1 MANFFK
7 ASKAP
12 KLATKTVEV
21 TIERLDSHG
30 CGVAKWQNKPLFIE
44 GTLTNEKVSARVV
57 EQRSKYSKGKLLAI
71 DKPNE
76 HRVEA
81 LCKHFL
87 QCGGCDLQHLNSEE
101 QRVFKQD
108 KVAHL
113 FSRNQIMQPLPWQE
127 PLTAKPYNYRRKA
140 RIGVQY
146 NKNNQAIIGFR
157 RKATNNIQPIK
168 HCIVLENQISELF
181 TSLERLINQFSVNKS
196 IGHIEVIAT
205 DVVTLLVRQIKPLN
219 QADKQLWENFS
230 KEYKYHVWFDLGD
243 ELQPLFS
250 EQTTTA
256 LEYLVDDDI
265 KITFSPSD
273 FIQVNQQINQKMI
286 TQAINWL
293 SLKTT
298 DNVLD
303 LFCGLGNFS
312 LPIAKRVQRV
322 VGVEGVQNMV
332 DRAHIN
338 AKLNQLENCVFYQ
351 QNLNESWL
359 DSSWAQHKFD
369 IVVLDPARAGAL
381 EAVTQIV
388 KLAPKKILYV
398 SCDPATLARDSQTLI
413 KHKYQIKKINIM
425 DMFCQTQHVESMVL
439 FEHQLN

>member
-1 MANFFK
+1 M
-7 ASKAP
+7 
-12 KLATKTVEV
+12 
-21 TIERLDSHG
+21 
-30 CGVAKWQNKPLFIE
+30 
-44 GTLTNEKVSARVV
+44 
-57 EQRSKYSKGKLLAI
+57 
-71 DKPNE
+71 
-76 HRVEA
+76 
-81 LCKHFL
+81 
-87 QCGGCDLQHLNSEE
+87 
-101 QRVFKQD
+101 
-108 KVAHL
+108 
-113 FSRNQIMQPLPWQE
+113 
-127 PLTAKPYNYRRKA
+127 
-140 RIGVQY
+140 
-146 NKNNQAIIGFR
+146 
-157 RKATNNIQPIK
+157 
-168 HCIVLENQISELF
+168 
-181 TSLERLINQFSVNKS
+181 
-196 IGHIEVIAT
+196 
-205 DVVTLLVRQIKPLN
+205 
-219 QADKQLWENFS
+219 
-230 KEYKYHVWFDLGD
+230 
-243 ELQPLFS
+243 
-250 EQTTTA
+250 
-256 LEYLVDDDI
+256 
-265 KITFSPSD
+265 
-273 FIQVNQQINQKMI
+273 NQQINQKMI